1 MSAADDDMVF
11 GCVRLRPS
19 ARRRHSDLN
28 YALLLNVV
36 PRAGRPEIGNTVAEI
51 MPVLK
56 LRSTKARRE
65 ALAVVVANLFNA
77 WATIGAPFLG
87 VPLRKSDYAPGTRLA
102 ALWLAY
108 RPVSD
113 VVRALHAHGYV
124 ELHAGLHTPELKRR
138 TRIRALDK
146 LTRLFLRHR
155 LHLDCLK
162 LADQAEVVLHAEK
175 LEDGTRRRIDISRGK
190 LAATAKPL
198 QVGVRRIN
206 EALASAKIELYVE
219 EDVFIKHF
227 IAKRIGKKNPINP
240 PSPLHNRFRRVFN
253 RTFDLGGRFYAHW
266 CQGLPRELRRHILI
280 NGEPIQELDFKA
292 LHPSLLYAEAGL
304 PAPTEVYLP
313 EGWPPEQRNIFKVL
327 MLSTLNAKSEADA
340 IQGTRYDLFTKYH
353 ELLKRKED
361 EENILTSEWLQSAL
375 SALKDMHAPIA
386 RHFCT
391 GVGLRLQNVDSR
403 IAERVMHELLDQGI
417 VSLCEHDSFL
427 VAVSHVEELR
437 RAMFNASVAVCG
449 VPVAVDA
456 KYVIQEQLSLSDHAL
471 TEEVSPVMD
480 EGLRATLFAGFPHTP
495 KALSGYSTIAAPQQV
510 SGACA

>member
-87 VPLRKSDYAPGTRLA
+87 VPLRKADYAPGSRLA
-102 ALWLAY
+102 ALWLAH
-108 RPVSD
+108 RPVFD
-113 VVRALHAHGYV
+113 VVHALHAHGYV
-124 ELHAGLHTPELKRR
+124 ELHRGVNTPTLKRR

-146 LTRLFLRHR
+146 LTKLFLRHR
-155 LHLDCLK
+155 LRLDCLK
-162 LADQAEVVLHAEK
+162 LADETEVVLHSEK
-175 LEDGTRRRIDISRGK
+175 LDDGTHRCIDISRGK

-198 QVGVRRIN
+198 QAGVRRIN
-206 EALASAKIELYVE
+206 NALASAKIELYVE
-219 EDVFIKHF
+219 EDAFIKHF

-253 RTFDLGGRFYAHW
+253 CTFDLGGRFYAHW

-292 LHPSLLYAEAGL
+292 LHPSLLYAEAGI
-304 PAPTEVYLP
+304 PVPGEVYLP
-313 EGWPPEQRNIFKVL
+313 TDWPPEQRNVFKVL
-327 MLSTLNAKSEADA
+327 MLSALNAETEAAA
-340 IQGTRYDLFTKYH
+340 IKGARYDIFTKYP
-353 ELLKRKED
+353 ELLEHKD
-361 EENILTSEWLQSAL
+361 EENILTNEWLQSAL
-375 SALKDMHAPIA
+375 SALKETHKPIA

-391 GVGLRLQNVDSR
+391 GVGLRLQHVDSR

-449 VPVAVDA
+449 VPIAVDA
-456 KYVIQEQLSLSDHAL
+456 KYSIQDQLSLLDHAL
-471 TEEVSPVMD
+471 IEEVSPVMD
-480 EGLRATLFAGFPHTP
+480 TTPRPASLPIFPLTLGAHSEIF
-495 KALSGYSTIAAPQQV
+495 TIATPQRV
-510 SGACA
+510 PGVCA

>member
-36 PRAGRPEIGNTVAEI
+36 PRAGRPEIAATVAEI

-56 LRSTKARRE
+56 LRATKSRRE
-65 ALAVVVANLFNA
+65 ALAVMVANLFNA

-87 VPLRKSDYAPGTRLA
+87 VPLRKSDYAPGSRLA

-113 VVRALHAHGYV
+113 VVRALHTCGYV
-124 ELHAGLHTPELKRR
+124 ELHAGVYSQELKRR

-162 LADQAEVVLHAEK
+162 LADESEVVLHGDKDDE
-175 LEDGTRRRIDISRGK
+175 GVRRRIDISRGK
-190 LAATAKPL
+190 LAASAKPFRE
-198 QVGVRRIN
+198 GVRRIN
-206 EALASAKIELYVE
+206 EALSSAKIELYVE
-219 EDVFIKHF
+219 EDVFIQHF
-227 IAKRIGKKNPINP
+227 IAKRIGKKNPVTP

-253 RTFDLGGRFYAHW
+253 CNFDLGGRFYAHW

-313 EGWPPEQRNIFKVL
+313 EGWPTKQRNAFKVL
-327 MLSTLNAKSEADA
+327 MLSALNAETEAAA
-340 IQGTRYDLFTKYH
+340 IKGTRRGILTNYP
-353 ELLKRKED
+353 ELLKRKD
-361 EENILTSEWLQSAL
+361 KENILTNAWLHSAL

-386 RHFCT
+386 RHFCS
-391 GVGLRLQNVDSR
+391 GVGTRLQNVDSR
-403 IAERVMHELLDQGI
+403 IASHVMHELLDQGI
-417 VSLCEHDSFL
+417 VALCEHDSFL

-437 RAMFNASVAVCG
+437 RAMYNASVAVCG
-449 VPVAVDA
+449 VPISVDA
-456 KYVIQEQLSLSDHAL
+456 KYAIHDQLTLSDHAL
-471 TEEVSPVMD
+471 IEEVSPVMD
-480 EGLRATLFAGFPHTP
+480 TTPRPHSQPGFPHTIG
-495 KALSGYSTIAAPQQV
+495 AHSEIFTISAPQRV
-510 SGACA
+510 SGGCA